1 MDFRL
6 VLLVAAAA
14 CLPSAWSGR
23 RQDEAGNNLWTEAD
37 LERWP
42 RDSENNFAF
51 WENLSRRWQMVR
63 VVQLYCRTGY
73 HLQVFPDGAIN
84 GTRQDASPWDR
95 SGFANSAECA
105 DCVHPQRLRM
115 IWGHDGGNLKK
126 MSVNKSSITGPFCT
140 FITLPGRVAGG
151 PPCVSQIHRPSRG
164 TRGEQDLFCAVSTQA
179 LDSLP
184 AFTSSYQGP
193 RLIGCDGGDGSD
205 VGPSV
210 AAVAERSSP
219 RRARSFRP
227 PLLTARQFANEAVR
241 HKVITISVFAQC
253 QDTTVDRHGQSL
265 LAQRKIGVD
274 EVERGGCQRPAGFP
288 SGPPQGAA

>member
-1 MDFRL
+1 
-6 VLLVAAAA
+6 
-14 CLPSAWSGR
+14 
-23 RQDEAGNNLWTEAD
+23 
-37 LERWP
+37 
-42 RDSENNFAF
+42 
-51 WENLSRRWQMVR
+51 
-63 VVQLYCRTGY
+63 VQR
-73 HLQVFPDGAIN
+73 AI
-84 GTRQDASPWDR
+84 GPLHTASC
-95 SGFANSAECA
+95 GKT
-105 DCVHPQRLRM
+105 Q
-115 IWGHDGGNLKK
+115 K

-219 RRARSFRP
+219 RRAWSFRP

-253 QDTTVDRHGQSL
+253 QV
-265 LAQRKIGVD
+265 A
-274 EVERGGCQRPAGFP
+274 RPAIVLPLYQGFTCSRIP
-288 SGPPQGAA
+288 L